1 MIRSTWATWALE
13 KTKDFTFVA
22 TMLGDTVQMVMKA
35 YQQIDVNQQHAK
47 AKVLLS
53 EELHAG

>member
-1 MIRSTWATWALE
+1 
-13 KTKDFTFVA
+13 
-22 TMLGDTVQMVMKA
+22 MLFIPLGYK
-35 YQQIDVNQQHAK
+35 QIDVNQQHAK